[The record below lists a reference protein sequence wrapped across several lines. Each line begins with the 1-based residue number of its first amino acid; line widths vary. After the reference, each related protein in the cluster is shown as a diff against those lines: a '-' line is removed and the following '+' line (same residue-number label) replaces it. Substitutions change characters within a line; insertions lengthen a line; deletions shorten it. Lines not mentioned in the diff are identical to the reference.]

1 MNKPILLTRGII
13 VFPTTTVDV
22 EVGRERSVASIEAA
36 WKDDKKLLV
45 VSQIDPQLENPK
57 FEEVFHIG
65 TLCEIT
71 NYEKTPDDNSLK
83 ITVKGLKRVS
93 VKDFST
99 SGVLTAEYETLKET
113 GIANKENGEKI
124 RLLYSLIE
132 RTSTNLSAKE
142 AKTLKSLLLGT
153 PSPSKIADKV
163 AAVLPVDLSTK
174 QNILAET
181 NVTKRIDDILRLS
194 TSDNDKAEIDR
205 EISKKVN
212 ETLSK
217 QQKEFYLREK
227 MRAVKEE
234 LGILNPKESETNNL
248 RKRLDEGMYPEHIRK
263 RVIAELAKID
273 GSNNPQENS
282 IIRTYVEWLLD
293 LPWWQTTKDNAHIQ
307 DVEATLNK
315 THYGLDKV
323 KERIVEYL
331 AVKSRSPNSKAPIIC
346 LVGPPGVGKST
357 LARSIAEAL
366 GKKFVKM
373 SLGGVRDEAEI
384 RGHRKTY
391 IGSMPGRII
400 KAMKQAEVINPLF
413 LLDELDKMTSDMRG
427 DPASAL
433 LEVLDPEQN
442 NKFSDNYI
450 EENYDLSK
458 VMFVATA
465 NYLEQIP
472 EPLHDRLEIIELTS
486 YTEREKLEIAK
497 KYLITKICTEAAIS
511 SEELKFE
518 DEGILKIIRNY
529 TREAGVRELERLIQ
543 KIARKFIVRQQHGEI
558 KTQIITVDNV
568 HEYLKKEIYDFNVKE
583 SSNISGVVNGMAYT
597 NAGGDLLPIEVTWF
611 KGKGNIAIT
620 GNLKETMKES
630 AGVALG
636 YVKANAEKYGIKNID
651 FNKIDIHIHVPSGG
665 IPKDG
670 PSAGVTLTTAII
682 SALSNRP
689 VPNTIAMTG
698 EITLRGRVLIIGGVK
713 EKVISAFRGGVNE
726 IFIPKKDERYLED
739 VPKEVSDQIKFHF
752 VEHYAD
758 IYQRIFKVN

>member
-282 IIRTYVEWLLD
+282 IIRTYVE
-293 LPWWQTTKDNAHIQ
+293 
-307 DVEATLNK
+307 
-315 THYGLDKV
+315 
-323 KERIVEYL
+323 
-331 AVKSRSPNSKAPIIC
+331 
-346 LVGPPGVGKST
+346 
-357 LARSIAEAL
+357 
-366 GKKFVKM
+366 
-373 SLGGVRDEAEI
+373 
-384 RGHRKTY
+384 
-391 IGSMPGRII
+391 
-400 KAMKQAEVINPLF
+400 
-413 LLDELDKMTSDMRG
+413 
-427 DPASAL
+427 
-433 LEVLDPEQN
+433 
-442 NKFSDNYI
+442 
-450 EENYDLSK
+450 
-458 VMFVATA
+458 
-465 NYLEQIP
+465 
-472 EPLHDRLEIIELTS
+472 
-486 YTEREKLEIAK
+486 
-497 KYLITKICTEAAIS
+497 
-511 SEELKFE
+511 
-518 DEGILKIIRNY
+518 
-529 TREAGVRELERLIQ
+529 
-543 KIARKFIVRQQHGEI
+543 
-558 KTQIITVDNV
+558 
-568 HEYLKKEIYDFNVKE
+568 
-583 SSNISGVVNGMAYT
+583 
-597 NAGGDLLPIEVTWF
+597 
-611 KGKGNIAIT
+611 
-620 GNLKETMKES
+620 
-630 AGVALG
+630 
-636 YVKANAEKYGIKNID
+636 
-651 FNKIDIHIHVPSGG
+651 
-665 IPKDG
+665 
-670 PSAGVTLTTAII
+670 
-682 SALSNRP
+682 
-689 VPNTIAMTG
+689 
-698 EITLRGRVLIIGGVK
+698 
-713 EKVISAFRGGVNE
+713 
-726 IFIPKKDERYLED
+726 
-739 VPKEVSDQIKFHF
+739 
-752 VEHYAD
+752 
-758 IYQRIFKVN
+758 